1 MTLYREMAD
10 AAAEME
16 RNKNYSG
23 ALVMWLEA
31 AECARN
37 QDNSKWAQSRF
48 AFCSARLGE
57 KKHALP
63 R

>member
-1 MTLYREMAD
+1 MAD